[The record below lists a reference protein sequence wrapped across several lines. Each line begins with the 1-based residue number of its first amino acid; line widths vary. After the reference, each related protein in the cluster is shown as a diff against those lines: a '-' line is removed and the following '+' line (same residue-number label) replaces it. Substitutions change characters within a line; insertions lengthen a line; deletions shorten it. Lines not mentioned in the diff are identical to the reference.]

1 MLGGAGCVAL
11 RGLSAGRASR
21 AVAAAELL
29 AAAADADANDRP
41 VYVDVDAEGYLVP
54 AGARGTCGAAALAA
68 RARLAPGNAV
78 LERVEAPGNAV
89 LERVEA
95 ARSRLAPGNAVLER
109 VEAARSRLAPGN
121 AVLERVEAPGNAVL
135 ERVEPAAPGAWRVVV
150 TAAAAPHAELLLWPS
165 EDALERA
172 AVPHLTPDN
181 KIGPGEYGC
190 HRCDARFDAPH
201 MLRVHLFLGC
211 RTPSALLFL
220 SALVHGASSPLDL
233 RSAFRPYTGASP
245 ARLAPAA
252 LEALATAW
260 GRGAGGGAGHACL
273 YCGRLYSRRYGL
285 KIHLR
290 THTGYKPLRCPHCRR
305 AFGDPSNLNKHVKL
319 HGAGA
324 GAARG
329 GGAHACAEC
338 GKLLVRRRDLERH
351 MRARHPPSEL

>member
-1 MLGGAGCVAL
+1 MIVASCHATSSLDDRCRHNSESCAMLGGAGCVAL

-29 AAAADADANDRP
+29 AAAAAADADHKP

-78 LERVEAPGNAV
+78 LEPVSASAS
-89 LERVEA
+89 A
-95 ARSRLAPGNAVLER
+95 S
-109 VEAARSRLAPGN
+109 
-121 AVLERVEAPGNAVL
+121 
-135 ERVEPAAPGAWRVVV
+135 APGAWRVVI
-150 TAAAAPHAELLLWPS
+150 TAAAAPHAELMLWPS
-165 EDALERA
+165 EDVLARA
-172 AVPHLTPDN
+172 GFPQLTPDN
-181 KIGPGEYGC
+181 KLGRGEYSC
-190 HRCDARFDAPH
+190 HRCDSRYDAPH
-201 MLRVHLFLGC
+201 ILRVHLFLAC

-220 SALVHGASSPLDL
+220 SALIHATTTPLDL
-233 RSAFRPYTGASP
+233 RSAFRPYTTVSP
-245 ARLAPAA
+245 TPTLAPAA

-260 GRGAGGGAGHACL
+260 GRGAGGGAGHACV

-319 HGAGA
+319 HGAG
-324 GAARG
+324 RG
-329 GGAHACAEC
+329 GGAHACGVC

-351 MRARHPPSEL
+351 MRARHAHTAPPCGV